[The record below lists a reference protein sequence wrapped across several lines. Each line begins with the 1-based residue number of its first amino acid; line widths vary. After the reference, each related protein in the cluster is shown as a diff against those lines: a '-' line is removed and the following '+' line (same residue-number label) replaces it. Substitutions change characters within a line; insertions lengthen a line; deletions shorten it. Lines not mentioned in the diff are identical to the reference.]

1 VRVHRGV
8 NAGYGTFIMATSV
21 KNQPAKAPAGGNATS
36 VDDTSAHDKAR
47 ILAEAL
53 PNMLRYDE
61 QTVVIKFGGHAM
73 GDDDLAR
80 AFAQD
85 VVYLKQSG
93 VKPIVVHGGG
103 PQIANMLKK
112 LAIKSDFVHGLR
124 VTDKP
129 TVEVV
134 EMVLAGAINK
144 EIVSAINGQGGKAVG
159 ICGKDANL
167 MIAKKITEMPDPT
180 SNIMQAVDI
189 GYVGDPVEV
198 NPHIVD
204 VISKSD
210 LIPVIAPVGISREG
224 ETLNIN
230 ADTFASA
237 LAARMKAKRLLLL
250 TDVEGVLDKDKKLV
264 EELSIE
270 EARALIRDGTI
281 SGGMIPKIEGC
292 IEVVEAGVEA
302 VVIINGKVPHA
313 VLLELLTDHGA
324 GTLVGRRKGKK

>member
-1 VRVHRGV
+1 MSKVKKTSGT
-8 NAGYGTFIMATSV
+8 AGAFDRKEI
-21 KNQPAKAPAGGNATS
+21 
-36 VDDTSAHDKAR
+36 SAHIQAR

-61 QTVVIKFGGHAM
+61 QTVVVKFGGHAM
-73 GDDDLAR
+73 GDQALSD

-85 VVYLKQSG
+85 IVYLKQSG
-93 VKPIVVHGGG
+93 VNPIVVHGGG
-103 PQIANMLKK
+103 PQIANMLSK
-112 LAIKSDFVHGLR
+112 LEIQSEFVNGLR

-134 EMVLAGAINK
+134 EMVLAGRINK
-144 EIVSAINGQGGKAVG
+144 DIVSAINRQGGKAVG

-167 MIAKKITEMPDPT
+167 MVARKITQMADPT
-180 SNIMQAVDI
+180 SSQLKDVDI
-189 GYVGDPVEV
+189 GFVGEPLNV

-204 VISKSD
+204 VISRSD
-210 LIPVIAPVGISREG
+210 LIPVIAPIGISPSG

-237 LAARMKAKRLLLL
+237 LAARLRAKRLLLL
-250 TDVEGVLDKDKKLV
+250 TDVEGVLDRDGRLIS
-264 EELSIE
+264 ELTVAQ
-270 EARALIRDGTI
+270 ARELIRNGTI
-281 SGGMIPKIEGC
+281 TGGMIPKIEGC

-302 VVIINGKVPHA
+302 VVIINGKVAHS

-324 GTLVGRRKGKK
+324 GTLVGRRMPKATLGT